1 MAYMLLKFLSNC
13 LGTSVSCLKDSCSLV
28 DAAQDLSPPSG
39 VFLDVASINK
49 TAHFSFAKIYSVRYH
64 VSKSKSSIQAHPMP
78 SKPDSKIGVTTLE
91 DISALI
97 LQSHDLDET
106 LRNIVAL
113 VARRMHTDVCSI
125 YLLDADNQTLRL
137 RATKGLSRKA
147 VGKVTLGIGEGLTGM
162 AARKRHAI
170 AIEEPQ
176 DHPSYRYFK
185 ETGEERFHSF
195 LGIPL
200 FDRND
205 PLGVIVLQTKDPRK
219 FSKEE
224 ISALSTI
231 AFQITSIVVNARLL
245 DSVRQHQEENQRVSK
260 VLAQAQQTF
269 ASPEKTDKPVGH
281 DILSGIVA
289 YPGVAIGPAAI
300 LEERLGFSDIL
311 HEEEVDIASELR
323 SLESALEK
331 TCIQTLFLEKRVA
344 ERLSDNDAAI
354 FHTHL
359 MILEDRSFIKKLQDE
374 INNRHSAAYALEK
387 TVADYIEAFQKMEDP
402 YLRERAVDM
411 EDIGRRI
418 LANLIGRDS
427 DQTLHLKH
435 PSVLVARQ
443 ILPSDMAA
451 LDNEQILAIITE
463 GGEKNAH
470 ALIMAKTMGIPAI
483 IAVAGALKHIA
494 PEDSLVVDANAG
506 KIYINPLETVKQ
518 EYRRLQLDQKR
529 ELSRLDIYR
538 DQPAVT
544 ADGTGITLRANIG
557 LVSDISVAK
566 RFGAQGVG
574 LYRTEFPYMAR
585 SDFPSRNEQFELYSR
600 VVQEFEGQPVTIRT
614 LDIGGDKGLPYFSPP
629 KEDNPFMGWR
639 SVRVSL
645 DNCDIFRTQIEAILM
660 AGNAGQVR
668 LLFPMISS
676 IEETQAC
683 LEVVEEAKICLQKE
697 GVAYSKNVPVG
708 VMIEVPAAVRIVS
721 RLADMVDFFA
731 LGTNDLVQYLLAADR
746 NNPLVSKY
754 YDPLHPAVLHA
765 LHEVTETAHSM
776 GKGISL
782 CGEMAT
788 DPLILILLIG
798 MGLREFSMPAPF
810 IPRTKAFLKG
820 VTIELACRCYAEARD
835 MGSSVQIRQHLA
847 EGLEE
852 VELGY

>member
-1 MAYMLLKFLSNC
+1 M
-13 LGTSVSCLKDSCSLV
+13 
-28 DAAQDLSPPSG
+28 PR
-39 VFLDVASINK
+39 K
-49 TAHFSFAKIYSVRYH
+49 TN
-64 VSKSKSSIQAHPMP
+64 
-78 SKPDSKIGVTTLE
+78 SKIGVTTLE

-106 LRNIVAL
+106 LRNIVSL
-113 VARRMHTDVCSI
+113 VARRTHTDVCSI
-125 YLLDADNQTLRL
+125 YLLDDDKETLRL
-137 RATKGLSRKA
+137 QASKGLSRKA
-147 VGKVTLGIGEGLTGM
+147 VGKVTLRIGEGLTGM
-162 AARKRHAI
+162 AAQKRHAI

-176 DHPSYRYFK
+176 EHPSYRYFK

-200 FDRND
+200 FDRNT
-205 PLGVIVLQTKDPRK
+205 PLGVIVLQTRDPRQ

-245 DSVRQHQEENQRVSK
+245 DSVRQHQEESQRVSQA
-260 VLAQAQQTF
+260 LAQAQQTV
-269 ASPEKTDKPVGH
+269 ADAEKSTDVSPK

-300 LEERLGFSDIL
+300 LEERLGFADIL
-311 HEEEVDIASELR
+311 HEEEVDIEQELKN
-323 SLESALEK
+323 LESALEK

-344 ERLSDNDAAI
+344 ERLSESDAAI

-359 MILEDRSFIKKLQDE
+359 MILEDRSFIKKLQNE
-374 INNRHSAAYALEK
+374 ISNGHCAAYALEK
-387 TVADYIEAFQKMEDP
+387 TVADYIEAFRKMEDP
-402 YLRERAVDM
+402 YLRERASDM

-418 LANLIGRDS
+418 LANLVGDGA

-435 PSVLVARQ
+435 PGILVAKK

-451 LDNEQILAIITE
+451 LDNEQILGIITE
-463 GGEKNAH
+463 DGEKNAH
-470 ALIMAKTMGIPAI
+470 AVIMAKSMGIPAI
-483 IAVAGALKHIA
+483 VAVRGALKHIA
-494 PEDSLVVDANAG
+494 PEDSLIVDANTG
-506 KIYINPLETVKQ
+506 RIYIKPLDTVKE
-518 EYRRLQLDQKR
+518 EYQRLQQDQTR
-529 ELSRLDIYR
+529 ELCRLEQYR
-538 DQPAVT
+538 DQPAMT
-544 ADGTGITLRANIG
+544 ADGERIILRANIG
-557 LVSDISVAK
+557 LISDINVAK
-566 RFGAQGVG
+566 RFGAEGVG

-585 SDFPSRNEQFELYSR
+585 GDFPTRADQYELYSQ
-600 VVQEFEGQPVTIRT
+600 VVKEFAGQPVTIRT
-614 LDIGGDKGLPYFSPP
+614 LDIGGDKALPYFSPP

-645 DNCDIFRTQIEAILM
+645 DNRDIFRTQIEAILM
-660 AGNAGQVR
+660 AGCHGPVK

-676 IEETQAC
+676 LDETRDC
-683 LEVVEEAKICLQKE
+683 LEVVKEARENLNKDGLEC
-697 GVAYSKNVPVG
+697 SDNVPVG
-708 VMIEVPAAVRIVS
+708 VMIEVPAAVRLVPQ
-721 RLADMVDFFA
+721 LANEIDFFA

-754 YDPLHPAVLHA
+754 YDPLHPAVLQV
-765 LHEVTETAHSM
+765 LYEVTDTALSM
-776 GKGISL
+776 GKGVSL

-788 DPLILILLIG
+788 DPLTLILLLG

-820 VTIELACRCYAEARD
+820 VSMEMARRRYTEIHSMD
-835 MGSSVQIRQHLA
+835 SSKRIREHLA
-847 EGLEE
+847 DILSE